1 MSLAIDDLLRTAR
14 RHAATAARALLAP
27 CLLVSAAGFAQAEP
41 YAGPLFDAHLHYNDE
56 ALAAHPPADVQARLQ
71 REGLTYTT
79 MGPEA
84 FGAFARAEAARWAD
98 VVKASGARAD

>member
-1 MSLAIDDLLRTAR
+1 MKVLILGEHDGRQLKVGTRQAV
-14 RHAATAARALLAP
+14 TAARRL
-27 CLLVSAAGFAQAEP
+27 G
-41 YAGPLFDAHLHYNDE
+41 DE
-56 ALAAHPPADVQARLQ
+56 VDRIMRGADVQARLQ

-84 FGAFARAEAARWAD
+84 FGAFTRAEAARWAD